1 MNVKSR
7 KWNNPNRKWIY
18 SLHFK
23 ASEQIMFVQYVSHF
37 PKGAKHH
44 FLKQEKESSKQEMDL
59 SYCKRVSFE
68 CASRVK
74 HF

>member
-37 PKGAKHH
+37 PKEAKHH

-59 SYCKRVSFE
+59 SYCKFNLI
-68 CASRVK
+68 
-74 HF
+74 